1 MHPGKT
7 VFVGEEQI
15 TLGKIS
21 QGAVEIAIDDD
32 ELPSAPPPAKTVSAP
47 LQAPRR
53 ALTVGFPCGSAPVAE
68 KPEQPSKKRWWW

>member
-53 ALTVGFPCGSAPVAE
+53 VSVAE
-68 KPEQPSKKRWWW
+68 KPEQPSKKRWWRI